1 MKGPVR
7 MRPPQIWG
15 DLMEIWIDAEKY
27 ETTSN
32 NSEYRVWKGQD
43 PEVAVVELDDFKG
56 QDEAMSLV
64 GLVPWVMMRCSDWK
78 MIPLENIVAAA
89 SDSGTKVAVSISE
102 EIDIQGVAFA
112 LEQGV
117 DAIVI
122 PPEELSPSLWS
133 SALKIAEE
141 RTPVRD
147 DRNNPELSTAIIS
160 SVTTAGLGERVCVD
174 LTERLS
180 DGEGIF
186 VGSSSSCL
194 CLVHGETV
202 PSQYVPSR
210 PFRVNAGAVHSYVLM
225 GDGSTKY
232 LCELSSGDQVAVYSD
247 IGLAR
252 IATIGRLKIERRPL
266 LKISLES
273 ENFTGNILVQQAE
286 TVRLVTPSGSAVSVT
301 KIKSGDEITVLNGG
315 GMRHIGK
322 SIQGEVSE
330 K

>member
-1 MKGPVR
+1 
-7 MRPPQIWG
+7 
-15 DLMEIWIDAEKY
+15 MEIWIDAEKY
-27 ETTSN
+27 GALSQ
-32 NSEYRVWKGQD
+32 NSEHRVWEGQD
-43 PEVAVVELDDFKG
+43 PEVAVVALDDFKG
-56 QDEAMSLV
+56 QDEAISLV
-64 GLVPWVMMRCSDWK
+64 GMVPWIMLRCSDWK

-89 SDSGTKVAVSISE
+89 SDSGTKVAVSVSE

-112 LEQGV
+112 LEHGV

-122 PPEELSPSLWS
+122 PPEESAPSLWS
-133 SALKIAEE
+133 SAMSIANEK
-141 RTPVRD
+141 TPVRGQ
-147 DRNNPELSTAIIS
+147 RNEPEISIATIS
-160 SVTTAGLGERVCVD
+160 SVTVAGLGERVCVD

-210 PFRVNAGAVHSYVLM
+210 PFRVNAGAVHSYVMM

-232 LCELSSGDQVAVYSD
+232 LCELSSGDQVAIYS
-247 IGLAR
+247 GNGFTR

-273 ENFTGNILVQQAE
+273 EDFTGNILVQQAE
-286 TVRLVTPSGSAVSVT
+286 TVRLVTASGDAISVT
-301 KIKSGDEITVLNGG
+301 ELNSGHEITVLNEN

>member
-7 MRPPQIWG
+7 MRPPHIWG

-147 DRNNPELSTAIIS
+147 DRNNSELSTAIIS

-174 LTERLS
+174 LTDRL
-180 DGEGIF
+180 
-186 VGSSSSCL
+186 
-194 CLVHGETV
+194 
-202 PSQYVPSR
+202 
-210 PFRVNAGAVHSYVLM
+210 NN
-225 GDGSTKY
+225 KK
-232 LCELSSGDQVAVYSD
+232 
-247 IGLAR
+247 
-252 IATIGRLKIERRPL
+252 KI
-266 LKISLES
+266 
-273 ENFTGNILVQQAE
+273 
-286 TVRLVTPSGSAVSVT
+286 
-301 KIKSGDEITVLNGG
+301 
-315 GMRHIGK
+315 HI
-322 SIQGEVSE
+322 
-330 K
+330 